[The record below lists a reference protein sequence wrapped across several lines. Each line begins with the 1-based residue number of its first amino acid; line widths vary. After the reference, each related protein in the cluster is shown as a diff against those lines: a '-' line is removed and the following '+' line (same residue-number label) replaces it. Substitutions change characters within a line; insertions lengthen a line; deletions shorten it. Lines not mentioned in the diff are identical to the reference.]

1 MEWIPIKK
9 KNNED
14 FLKSYNGESDEEY
27 FLGADVQCPQNL
39 HNFHND
45 LQFLPERMKIEKS
58 KGFLHEKLNILYIQ
72 EI

>member
-14 FLKSYNGESDEEY
+14 FLKSYNGESDEY